1 MSRRFVLCAMA
12 AAFSYL
18 APSVALAEQQACET
32 LVAASYF
39 AKPLVRNTTADADK
53 PSQRQFSTE
62 FLQAL
67 AQTTQLRIKVLA
79 AQEEKALT
87 EVRSG
92 RADLIIGVS
101 LLPEKDSELTYL
113 LPAYTQKTYHLWVR
127 TGEHVTLKK
136 WPELSGLRGLRV
148 VSPQPLIDFD
158 RQVQLFKWPV
168 RTADSLAVA
177 ISKIVEGKADYVVAE
192 QQTMQE
198 YLLTHDLMQR
208 FEVLE
213 PPAQTQSFYIAMAK
227 DSACNTPALR
237 SSLTQGLARL
247 AQQL

>member
-1 MSRRFVLCAMA
+1 MSRRLVVCAMA
-12 AAFSYL
+12 AAFSYI
-18 APSVALAEQQACET
+18 APSVVLAEQQACET

-39 AKPLVRNTTADADK
+39 AKPSTTESTADAEK
-53 PSQRQFSTE
+53 PSQRQFSTD

-67 AQTTQLRIKVLA
+67 ARTTHLTIKVLA
-79 AQEEKALT
+79 AQEEQALT

-101 LLPEKDSELTYL
+101 PLPEKDPELTYL
-113 LPAYTQKTYHLWVR
+113 LPAYAQKSYHLWVR

-148 VSPQPLIDFD
+148 LPLQPLIDFD
-158 RQVQLFKWPV
+158 LQVQLLQWPV

-177 ISKIVEGKADYVVAE
+177 INKIVDGKADYVVAE
-192 QQTMQE
+192 QEAMQE
-198 YLLTHDLMQR
+198 YVLAHDLVRR

-213 PPAQTQSFYIAMAK
+213 PAVETQSLYIAMAK

-237 SSLTQGLARL
+237 STLTQGLTQL
-247 AQQL
+247 ALQP

>member
-12 AAFSYL
+12 AAFSYI
-18 APSVALAEQQACET
+18 APSAVLAEQQACET

-39 AKPLVRNTTADADK
+39 AKPLAADTTADADK
-53 PSQRQFSTE
+53 PSQRQFSTD

-67 AQTTQLRIKVLA
+67 AQTTHLTIKVLA

-101 LLPEKDSELTYL
+101 PLPEKDPELTYL
-113 LPAYTQKTYHLWVR
+113 LPAYTQKNYHLWVR
-127 TGEHVTLKK
+127 SGEHVTLKK

-148 VSPQPLIDFD
+148 LPLQGLIDFD
-158 RQVQLFKWPV
+158 LQVQLLKWPV

-177 ISKIVEGKADYVVAE
+177 INKIMGGKADYVVAE
-192 QQTMQE
+192 QQAMQE
-198 YLLTHDLMQR
+198 YVLAHDLVRR

-213 PPAQTQSFYIAMAK
+213 PAVETQFLYIAMAK

-237 SSLTQGLARL
+237 SILTKGLTQL
-247 AQQL
+247 AQQP